1 LLRFRSYTTHAS
13 AAVFIW
19 MTLVT
24 CFTAQPTNVEI
35 NTKIMMGL
43 WFRRPLHALSK
54 LVDFSSGEKEDNIQN
69 LTRNTAEGHEWPVP
83 II

>member
-1 LLRFRSYTTHAS
+1 
-13 AAVFIW
+13 

-43 WFRRPLHALSK
+43 WFRRPLHAYENVIYKKNTTGAKHQVPNNSHTNSK
-54 LVDFSSGEKEDNIQN
+54 WQYIEIMQSYTKQ
-69 LTRNTAEGHEWPVP
+69 AC
-83 II
+83 